1 MLLAD
6 AISHTY
12 AAHVQALANVSLRVS
27 PGEAL
32 AIIGPS
38 GCGKSTL
45 LRILCGLLPPSAG
58 EVTLDGAPL
67 RAPSDRIGLMFQE
80 PALLP
85 WRSVRDNIALPLEL
99 RGDDGAGVLARI
111 DALIERVG
119 LRGFEDALPRQLSGG
134 MAQRAALARA
144 LIQQP
149 PLLLLDEPF
158 GALDAMTRES
168 LTAMVDALRTQTR
181 NAIIVV
187 THSISEAIFL
197 SDRIAV
203 MTARPGR
210 VGSIIPVELPRP
222 RSWEMQ
228 RTPAFGALIGRVR
241 DALAA
246 ASDAATFP

>member
-1 MLLAD
+1 MLEATD
-6 AISHTY
+6 ISHTY
-12 AAHVQALANVSLRVS
+12 ASGVSALDGVSLRVAA
-27 PGEAL
+27 GDAL
-32 AIIGPS
+32 AVIGPS

-45 LRILCGLLPPSAG
+45 LRILCGLQPPSAG
-58 EVTLDGAPL
+58 TVLFEGAALDG
-67 RAPSDRIGLMFQE
+67 PSAQIGLMFQE

-85 WRSVRDNIALPLEL
+85 WRGVRDNIALPLEL
-99 RGDDGAGVLARI
+99 TDALDAQARGRI
-111 DALIERVG
+111 DDLLARVG

-144 LIQQP
+144 LVRQP

-158 GALDAMTRES
+158 GALDAITRET
-168 LTAMVDALRTQTR
+168 LTAMVDTMRGQTQHALV
-181 NAIIVV
+181 VV

-197 SDRIAV
+197 ADRIAV
-203 MTARPGR
+203 MSARPGR
-210 VGSIIPVELPRP
+210 IHSVIPVDLPRP

-246 ASDAATFP
+246 GAKLN

>member
-1 MLLAD
+1 MLLAED
-6 AISHTY
+6 IIHTY
-12 AAHVQALANVSLRVS
+12 PNGVRALDGVALRVAS
-27 PGEAL
+27 GEAL
-32 AIIGPS
+32 TIIGPS

-45 LRILCGLLPPSAG
+45 LRILSGLQQPSAG
-58 EVTLDGAPL
+58 RVVLNGSTLQG
-67 RAPSDRIGLMFQE
+67 PSEGIGLMFQE

-99 RGDDGAGVLARI
+99 RSGARDWPRV
-111 DALIERVG
+111 DALIARLG
-119 LRGFEDALPRQLSGG
+119 LQGFEHALPRELSGG

-144 LIQQP
+144 LLRQP

-168 LTAMVDALRTQTR
+168 LTAMLDTLRMQAHSAL
-181 NAIIVV
+181 VMV

-210 VGSIIPVELPRP
+210 LHTVLPVDLPRP

-228 RTPAFGALIGRVR
+228 RTPAFGALIGHVR

-246 ASDAATFP
+246 ASAPTATFP